1 MNVKTA
7 FGAVGNGIADDSTP
21 IQNAINALE
30 NNSGIKAVVYIPA
43 GTYRITRT
51 LSMMMKEGSNLI
63 GHGRDTTISWDGPV
77 GGTMFVSDSNA
88 FTNFEGLTWRGNGRA
103 ATGVDHN
110 SKQRRESRMLHRHE
124 AFLDFTDIALK
135 VSPNKP
141 DQKYTEEVLYD
152 NLLFRNA
159 RVGIS
164 IQQQNDYLHTV
175 TSCSFY
181 DMDIGVHCHFGQA
194 FVRNSHFEGSR
205 DTDMLFSASTHGQ
218 SVRRVTS
225 LNSRMFVRMGQ
236 STGWSNNL
244 PVTIQDCQVEGWK
257 NVDGAVIGYFRG
269 PWTIFDTAFKRP
281 PDGVKQTML
290 LANPVS
296 FEQTMVHS
304 EVKTEAATLINAGLA
319 GKVHSIPAGTRKAAL
334 TSANQIFLK
343 GEGRVFGKIFDA
355 RSFGAAVTS
364 TDNSPAFQAAINA
377 AKATGNGAVA
387 YIPGGNYNMKT
398 TINVSGGNYVIS
410 GAGFKTKL
418 FWGGPAGG
426 VMFQV
431 QDPQNLIMQRMNI
444 AFDQYNIPIWAIKQI
459 STGIGSKI
467 TYDDVLCRTDF
478 DVERQAGL
486 LLEGLKKNDTVLL
499 YSMMGQTWVRSSSSA
514 TILMNHSGYT
524 NIVAEG
530 AGPQDGFMGLLDGL
544 AVGRSNNI
552 VIRDNLSFV
561 ASDLYTEQSVTNQ
574 PRRKGRPTRRADHG

>member
-1 MNVKTA
+1 MESTKAPETIDCHRRRFLGTAAMTVAGLEFAIGVPAQAQLAGQDDTIAAKDAETAALKAQIAVKNTEIAALKARIAELESGEPSPPPPGELQGPVGATQIPSLNWQEQPTDWLNVKSE
-7 FGAVGNGIADDSTP
+7 FGAMGNGITDDSTP
-21 IQNAINALE
+21 IQNALNALE
-30 NNSGIKAVVYIPA
+30 NNSGIKAVVYLPA

-51 LSMMMKEGSNLI
+51 LSMIMKEGSNLI

-236 STGWSNNL
+236 STDWSNNL

-269 PWTIFDTAFKRP
+269 PWTIFDTVFKRP
-281 PDGVKQTML
+281 PDGVKQTIL
-290 LANPVS
+290 LANPMS

-334 TSANQIFLK
+334 ASANQIFLK
-343 GEGRVFGKIFDA
+343 GEGRVFGKI
-355 RSFGAAVTS
+355 S
-364 TDNSPAFQAAINA
+364 TR
-377 AKATGNGAVA
+377 VA
-387 YIPGGNYNMKT
+387 
-398 TINVSGGNYVIS
+398 S
-410 GAGFKTKL
+410 
-418 FWGGPAGG
+418 
-426 VMFQV
+426 
-431 QDPQNLIMQRMNI
+431 
-444 AFDQYNIPIWAIKQI
+444 
-459 STGIGSKI
+459 
-467 TYDDVLCRTDF
+467 
-478 DVERQAGL
+478 
-486 LLEGLKKNDTVLL
+486 
-499 YSMMGQTWVRSSSSA
+499 
-514 TILMNHSGYT
+514 
-524 NIVAEG
+524 
-530 AGPQDGFMGLLDGL
+530 GPQ
-544 AVGRSNNI
+544 
-552 VIRDNLSFV
+552 
-561 ASDLYTEQSVTNQ
+561 
-574 PRRKGRPTRRADHG
+574 